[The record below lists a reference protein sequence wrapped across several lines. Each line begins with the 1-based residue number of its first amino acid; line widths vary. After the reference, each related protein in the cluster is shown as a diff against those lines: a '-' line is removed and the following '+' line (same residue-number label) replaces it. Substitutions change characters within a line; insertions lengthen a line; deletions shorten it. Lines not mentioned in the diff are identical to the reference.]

1 MQDQKRTA
9 RNKSENYTNTK
20 NNRKLKLYINIS
32 KSKMGTNTFN
42 TLSEKSL
49 SFVSNQNCAY
59 PEKSQKKMKNEL
71 QTSLTFDQ

>member
-1 MQDQKRTA
+1 MQDQKLTA
-9 RNKSENYTNTK
+9 RNKSENYKHK

-49 SFVSNQNCAY
+49 SFVTNQNCAY